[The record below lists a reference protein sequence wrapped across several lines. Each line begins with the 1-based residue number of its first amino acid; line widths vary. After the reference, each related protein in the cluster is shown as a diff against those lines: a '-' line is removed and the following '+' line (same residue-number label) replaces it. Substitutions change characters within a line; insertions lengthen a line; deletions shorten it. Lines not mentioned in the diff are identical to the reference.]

1 VSTVAK
7 VFIVLNLVFAVIYV
21 GISAALLTKQEN
33 WYHKFKDLEAKKNKD
48 NSEWTE
54 TRNRLNAQITT
65 NNTALAALSAEVQRL
80 GDDLKT
86 MGDEKSNVNKQ
97 WEQSQT
103 ALGELKEQYNK
114 LSVELQDQ
122 RQTNTT
128 LESENDKIKAERDEA
143 VRVREDTKDHNQR
156 LDRDNKDLRQILDD
170 LEKRHIELAKRNRE
184 NENIIAN
191 YLSKL
196 KVSIPQALISAPAI
210 SGKVVGVSSQFNLVM
225 LDVGENDQVRP
236 GYEFTVYRGSTF
248 VGRVKVDRV
257 FPDMCACIAI
267 EEYQKDEIRK
277 GDEAATRVE

>member
-1 VSTVAK
+1 MSTVAK

-21 GISAALLTKQEN
+21 GISAALLAKQEN
-33 WYHKFKDLEAKKNKD
+33 WYHKFKDLDAQKKKD
-48 NSEWTE
+48 NADWTAARNE
-54 TRNRLNAQITT
+54 LTAARDSARNENNRLA
-65 NNTALAALSAEVQRL
+65 AEVQRL

-97 WEQSQT
+97 WEQTQA
-103 ALGELKEQYNK
+103 ALQELKEQYNA
-114 LSVELQDQ
+114 LSVRLQDSLSANQ
-122 RQTNTT
+122 K
-128 LESENDKIKAERDEA
+128 LESENDTIKAERDEA

-156 LDRDNKDLRQILDD
+156 LDRDLKDLRQILDD

-196 KVSIPQALISAPAI
+196 KVQIPQELINAPAI
-210 SGKVVGVSSQFNLVM
+210 SGRVVGVSSQFNLVM

-236 GYEFTVYRGSTF
+236 GYEFTVYRGSAF

-257 FPDMCACIAI
+257 FPDMCACIAL
-267 EEYQKDEIRK
+267 EDYQKDEIRK